1 MNNELDRKLPFS
13 LEAEQSLLGSI
24 LIDPMCMDEIA
35 PLISAEDFYVPEHTE
50 IFRAMQSMYLK
61 SKNIDVVT
69 LIDELV
75 KSGTYDESGGREY
88 LRLVAEAVPTAA
100 NAKDY
105 ADIVRDKAGLRQL
118 IEAGDDITEAAYA
131 GDDSAENLVEFAESK
146 IFRIAEGRENKNFVH
161 IRDALIQVYDRL
173 TKLSQDPE
181 ALRGTPTGYTA
192 LDNVIVGMQEAD
204 LVLIGAR
211 PGMGK
216 TSFAMNIAT
225 EAAIRTKKTVC
236 VFSLEMS
243 AEQLANRMLSS
254 EAQID
259 SYKMRS
265 GTLSAEDWN
274 AIAYASSR
282 LSETEILI
290 DDTPGVTVTAMKSK
304 LRRVKNLGL
313 VVVDYLQLMQGDRHN
328 DNRVQEVGDIS
339 RGLKLLAKELAIPV
353 ICCAQLSRGPEN
365 RPDKR
370 PMLSDLRDSGAIEQ
384 DADIVMFLY
393 RDEYYKD
400 ETTDQSVAE
409 VIVAKNRHGSLD
421 KVKLGW
427 IGRFTKF
434 TNLAEEA
441 QGGN

>member
-1 MNNELDRKLPFS
+1 MNSELDRKLPFS

-24 LIDPMCMDEIA
+24 LIDPSCMDDIA
-35 PLISAEDFYVPEHTE
+35 AIINADDFYMPEHTQ
-50 IFRAMQSMYLK
+50 IFSAMQSMYLK

-69 LIDELV
+69 LIEELV
-75 KSGTYDESGGREY
+75 QSGTYDEAGGREY

-105 ADIVRDKAGLRQL
+105 AGIVRDKAILRQL
-118 IEAGDDITEAAYA
+118 IDASEDITEAAYA
-131 GDDSAENLVEFAESK
+131 GDDTADALVEYAEAK
-146 IFRIAEGRENKNFVH
+146 VFRIAEGRENKNFVH

-181 ALRGTPTGYTA
+181 ALRGTPTGFTA
-192 LDNVIVGMQEAD
+192 LDNVIVGMNNSD

-225 EAAIRTKKTVC
+225 EAAIKTKKTVC

-259 SYKMRS
+259 SFKMRS
-265 GTLSAEDWN
+265 GTLTSEDWN

-282 LSETEILI
+282 LSETDILI
-290 DDTPGVTVTAMKSK
+290 DDTPGISVTAMKSK

-313 VVVDYLQLMQGDRHN
+313 VIVDYLQLMQGDRRN
-328 DNRVQEVGDIS
+328 DNRVQEVGEIS
-339 RGLKLLAKELAIPV
+339 RGLKLLAKELAVPV

-400 ETTDQSVAE
+400 ETVDQSVAE
-409 VIVAKNRHGSLD
+409 VIVAKNRHGSLE

-434 TNLAEEA
+434 TNLASEA
-441 QGGN
+441 QGS

>member
-105 ADIVRDKAGLRQL
+105 ADIVRDKAVFRQL